1 MVPRIRRQLDS
12 LHIQQINGKGK
23 KSAGEDNRQ
32 KKLQSG
38 FIPEVTFEILAT
50 DDAEKYEVD
59 NVYAKTNFWRRK
71 PEEGGFLHAKNRQG
85 ITRQSN
91 EGQRHPIIFAVDISD
106 PSLFGRGLPLDH
118 QGDDPGEDQKD
129 SEELY
134 EMKLA
139 VKENHRKKGHR
150 ENAGVSYGR

>member
-23 KSAGEDNRQ
+23 KTAGENDRQ

-38 FIPEVTFEILAT
+38 FILEVTFEILAT
-50 DDAEKYEVD
+50 YDAEKYEVD

-71 PEEGGFLHAKNRQG
+71 PKEGGFLHAKNRQG

-106 PSLFGRGLPLDH
+106 PSFFERGLPLDD
-118 QGDDPGEDQKD
+118 QSDDPAEDQKD
-129 SEELY
+129 SHQLY
-134 EMKLA
+134 DMKLA
-139 VKENHRKKGHR
+139 IKEN
-150 ENAGVSYGR
+150 YGK